1 MLFTAAYEWV
11 MTKTDCSRDV
21 PAVVAEAVQQ
31 ALPGARID
39 DCDYVQTATESYY
52 LVDTD
57 NPDRDLRVT
66 PDGQVT
72 QAW

>member
-1 MLFTAAYEWV
+1 MDKETYSFMYPSGIT
-11 MTKTDCSRDV
+11 SFSFRFS
-21 PAVVAEAVQQ
+21 
-31 ALPGARID
+31 D